1 MDEVDEFVLQG
12 RIWDVKLL
20 GGGAVEAIRIQT
32 KKLKFLEKIQMRL
45 LRVRLFKAIE
55 EGGW

>member
-1 MDEVDEFVLQG
+1 MNEFVLQG

-32 KKLKFLEKIQMRL
+32 KKLTFLEKIQMGL

>member
-1 MDEVDEFVLQG
+1 MDKMNEFVLQG
-12 RIWDVKLL
+12 RIWDVKLV

-32 KKLKFLEKIQMRL
+32 KELKFLEQVQMRL
-45 LRVRLFKAIE
+45 LRVRLLKAIK